1 MNATA
6 TLPLRTP
13 AKAPASQP
21 SRRSPATTAARLPVP
36 VARLVRLATAVPW
49 LLAALLLAVS
59 TPHLH
64 AGFVR
69 ITGCSEINGW
79 LLAVAIDLAQ
89 VAAKMQLTL
98 SRFLAVGSWPR
109 RTNLGIVLATAGT
122 SAALNV
128 LAFTQ
133 HADGQLGQVLAVT
146 MGLLLPVL
154 ILSLSYSGASFA
166 LARPAKV

>member
-1 MNATA
+1 MLTATA
-6 TLPLRTP
+6 TLPIRT
-13 AKAPASQP
+13 AKATAKRPQ
-21 SRRSPATTAARLPVP
+21 RTTAARLKDP
-36 VARLVRLATAVPW
+36 VARLVRVATFTPW

-69 ITGCSEINGW
+69 ITGCSEVNGW
-79 LLAVAIDLAQ
+79 LLAVAIDAAQ

-98 SRFLAVGSWPR
+98 SPYLAVSVWAR

-133 HADGQLGQVLAVT
+133 HADGPLGQVLAVT

-166 LARPAKV
+166 LARPAKG